1 MTCITNTPSQPNH
14 LISKGYGPTLQSHL
28 HADAL
33 FTVCKLIPTQNAHPT
48 NPNPPLFNKQ
58 PPHLSTPPNFSCTNP
73 TLPPHSEDQIPA
85 KRNILFITTDQMRFD
100 ALDCNG
106 GNVAKTLVI
115 DNLPHTGINYQ
126 RTHNQ
131 NVICM
136 PARGKLGTPSPQH
149 SHYGHA
155 NPVRTGPY
163 LNREHVLSV
172 YSRYSEAQYNQSA
185 EELPSGPRMKGD
197 QIIAA
202 IATQDVIKKFLPIEG
217 PSQINR

>member
-1 MTCITNTPSQPNH
+1 MYKPYTTSTPRGPNANKRKH
-14 LISKGYGPTLQSHL
+14 PL
-28 HADAL
+28 HNHRPDAL
-33 FTVCKLIPTQNAHPT
+33 D
-48 NPNPPLFNKQ
+48 
-58 PPHLSTPPNFSCTNP
+58 S
-73 TLPPHSEDQIPA
+73 
-85 KRNILFITTDQMRFD
+85 
-100 ALDCNG
+100 LDCNG
-106 GNVAKTLVI
+106 GNVAKTPVI
-115 DNLPHTGINYQ
+115 VNIPHTGINYQ

-172 YSRYSEAQYNQSA
+172 YSRYSEAQYNQPVK
-185 EELPSGPRMKGD
+185 ERPWGTGVKED

-202 IATQDVIKKFLPIEG
+202 IATQDVIKQSLAIEG
-217 PSQINR
+217 LSPINR